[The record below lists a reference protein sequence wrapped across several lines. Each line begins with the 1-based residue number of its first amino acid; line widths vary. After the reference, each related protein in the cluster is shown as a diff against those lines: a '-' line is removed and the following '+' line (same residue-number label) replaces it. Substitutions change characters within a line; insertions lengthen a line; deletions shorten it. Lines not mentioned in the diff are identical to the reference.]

1 MIPITMTKKGEFQT
15 IQKINGK
22 EETKQFLHT
31 LGFIVGSNV
40 RIISK
45 IGENVILNVKDSRI
59 ALDST
64 MANKI
69 IVS

>member
-1 MIPITMTKKGEFQT
+1 MIPITMAKKGELQT

-22 EETKQFLHT
+22 DETRQFLHN
-31 LGFIVGSNV
+31 LGFIVGSNIC
-40 RIISK
+40 IISK
-45 IGENVILNVKDSRI
+45 LGENVILNVKDSRI

-69 IVS
+69 LVS